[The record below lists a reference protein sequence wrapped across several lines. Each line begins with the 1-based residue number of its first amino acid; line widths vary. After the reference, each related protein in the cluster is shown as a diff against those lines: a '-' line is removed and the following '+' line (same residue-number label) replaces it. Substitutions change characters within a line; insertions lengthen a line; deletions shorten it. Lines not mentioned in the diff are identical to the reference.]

1 MDVEKIKK
9 VFFSLR
15 FKFVIVL
22 VVALLISYGAM
33 SLTTYAFDYYLINY
47 YSTQEKMEE
56 RDRKYQESF
65 KEYVKENNISSTET
79 KAINRWVKEQNQ
91 VMLGLC
97 DETGKAF
104 YESGISSNV
113 LAVDDEEETETTTSK
128 GTNTYSY
135 YANDTETTAT
145 ESSDTSFSDEN
156 AVYYDTA
163 YLIPVEFFDGTF
175 YASVIDVSSSNIST
189 IGFYSSYL
197 VFIVIFF
204 AIVLAYNYLVNKRI
218 IRLSKEVSKIKNGNL
233 DSDITKKGRD
243 EIEGLAKDVDNMR
256 EFLISRIEESER
268 AWEANKELITNMS
281 HDIRTPLTSL
291 IGYVDII
298 EQKNYDSEEQRDSY
312 IKTIKSKAL
321 QLKSLSDKLFSYF
334 LVFGDDEINMLEEKF
349 DTRILLQQLI
359 GERVFDLENKGYKI
373 DVNICA
379 EPYFLN
385 VDIQYFQR
393 VFDNL
398 FSNISKYADI
408 SKKVVIDCSIEDD
421 ILTVTVN
428 NKINKNLDR
437 IESNNIG
444 LKICQKIV
452 KQMHGT
458 FEIENDGDDFTVTV
472 TFPVEKIKEESVEN

>member
-189 IGFYSSYL
+189 IGYYSSYL

-204 AIVLAYNYLVNKRI
+204 AIVLA
-218 IRLSKEVSKIKNGNL
+218 
-233 DSDITKKGRD
+233 
-243 EIEGLAKDVDNMR
+243 
-256 EFLISRIEESER
+256 F
-268 AWEANKELITNMS
+268 
-281 HDIRTPLTSL
+281 
-291 IGYVDII
+291 
-298 EQKNYDSEEQRDSY
+298 
-312 IKTIKSKAL
+312 
-321 QLKSLSDKLFSYF
+321 
-334 LVFGDDEINMLEEKF
+334 
-349 DTRILLQQLI
+349 
-359 GERVFDLENKGYKI
+359 
-373 DVNICA
+373 
-379 EPYFLN
+379 
-385 VDIQYFQR
+385 
-393 VFDNL
+393 
-398 FSNISKYADI
+398 
-408 SKKVVIDCSIEDD
+408 
-421 ILTVTVN
+421 
-428 NKINKNLDR
+428 
-437 IESNNIG
+437 
-444 LKICQKIV
+444 
-452 KQMHGT
+452 
-458 FEIENDGDDFTVTV
+458 
-472 TFPVEKIKEESVEN
+472 